1 MINST
6 IIINYVGDSNGSNN
20 DDDNF
25 MVSPDIP
32 AWVRILTVHQY
43 MEENDNQMIFEWK
56 RICCF
61 FSIIYITDYNMY

>member
-20 DDDNF
+20 DDDIF

-43 MEENDNQMIFEWK
+43 MEENDNQMIYLSESEEVASFL
-56 RICCF
+56 
-61 FSIIYITDYNMY
+61 

>member
-20 DDDNF
+20 DDDIF

-32 AWVRILTVHQY
+32 AWVRISTVDQY
-43 MEENDNQMIFEWK
+43 MYRSMHENDNQMI
-56 RICCF
+56 
-61 FSIIYITDYNMY
+61 